1 MAGERGRHF
10 MATSMGYGIVD
21 EARRVEYGDNPPAP
35 VLSVIRAASENPGDG
50 SGDVS
55 GEGSGDTESEGVDE
69 NKNLGENEGESEEN

>member
-35 VLSVIRAASENPGDG
+35 VESVIRAASQNP
-50 SGDVS
+50 
-55 GEGSGDTESEGVDE
+55 GVDE

>member
-35 VLSVIRAASENPGDG
+35 VVSVIRAASENPGD
-50 SGDVS
+50 
-55 GEGSGDTESEGVDE
+55 GSGDTESEGVDE